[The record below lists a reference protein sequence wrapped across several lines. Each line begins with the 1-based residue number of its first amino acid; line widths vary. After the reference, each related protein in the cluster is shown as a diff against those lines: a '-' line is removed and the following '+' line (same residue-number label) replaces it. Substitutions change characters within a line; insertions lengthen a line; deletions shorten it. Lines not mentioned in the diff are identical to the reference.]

1 LTLVERYVIVR
12 QKGETMR
19 LCLVQITELP
29 EKFHDAWFG
38 TVQQSFNKVL
48 RPDTEVVL
56 KPIKRGLKGDS
67 PLDFDNPYFALL
79 DRKEIIEAFIE
90 ADKEGFDAASV
101 HCFGDPGVKEARSIV
116 GMPIFGPA
124 ESSMHFACQLGCKFA
139 IIGTNMP
146 GQLAQL
152 EEQVRLHGLEHR
164 LIPSGIRFDKEPF
177 VEVWPQWLGNPQL
190 AADSVVEVAEECV
203 ADGADVIVIG
213 CAGTGL
219 LCSMAGLN
227 KVTVGRQVIPVLDP
241 VMVAMKTAEMAVDI
255 KRGSG
260 LPIPSRAR
268 NYVLPSKEDWARVRS
283 AFGLPT

>member
-1 LTLVERYVIVR
+1 
-12 QKGETMR
+12 
-19 LCLVQITELP
+19 
-29 EKFHDAWFG
+29 
-38 TVQQSFNKVL
+38 
-48 RPDTEVVL
+48 
-56 KPIKRGLKGDS
+56 
-67 PLDFDNPYFALL
+67 
-79 DRKEIIEAFIE
+79 
-90 ADKEGFDAASV
+90 
-101 HCFGDPGVKEARSIV
+101 
-116 GMPIFGPA
+116 MPIFGPA
-124 ESSMHFACQLGCKFA
+124 ESSMHFACQLGRRFA

-152 EEQVRLHGLEHR
+152 EEQVRLHGLEER
-164 LIPSGIRFDKEPF
+164 LIPNGIRFDKDPF
-177 VEVWPQWLGNPQL
+177 VEVWPQWLGNPKL
-190 AADSVVEVAEECV
+190 AADAVAEVAEECV

-227 KVTVGRQVIPVLDP
+227 KITVGRQVIPVLDP

-260 LPIPSRAR
+260 LPVPSRTR

>member
-1 LTLVERYVIVR
+1 
-12 QKGETMR
+12 MR

-79 DRKEIIEAFIE
+79 DRKEIIEALIE

-190 AADSVVEVAEECV
+190 AADSVVEVA
-203 ADGADVIVIG
+203 
-213 CAGTGL
+213 
-219 LCSMAGLN
+219 
-227 KVTVGRQVIPVLDP
+227 
-241 VMVAMKTAEMAVDI
+241 
-255 KRGSG
+255 
-260 LPIPSRAR
+260 
-268 NYVLPSKEDWARVRS
+268 
-283 AFGLPT
+283 